1 MLAFARDLRDKHVR
15 MITLDDITR
24 ARAAIRDFIVPTPC
38 HPSRTLS
45 AILGAKIFLKFE
57 NQQFTASFKE
67 RGALN
72 KLLSLTPDEQAR
84 GVIAASAGNHAQ
96 GVAYHAARAGIRATI
111 VMPETAP
118 QVKVAAVRAFGAEVT
133 LHGRTFT
140 AAAALVPDLVSSR
153 GLTPVPPY
161 DDPYVIAG
169 QGTIALEMLESAP
182 GLDTLLVP
190 VGGGG
195 LISGIAIAAKALRP
209 DIRVVGVQTE
219 FYPGMAVA
227 MGFAPDPMTKGG
239 ASVAEGIAVDT
250 PGRLTTPIV
259 KALVDDVLVVHESA
273 IEDSIALLLEIEK
286 TLCEG
291 AGAVGIAAM
300 KERRDLFAGRNVG
313 VILSGGN
320 IDINV
325 LSASLQRS
333 LMRRGRI
340 VRLAVTTLDAS
351 GSLADVARV
360 IADAGGNIRH
370 VGHDRIFA
378 NRGAKSATITFEIET
393 PDAGGGSRIRDAL
406 LAKGMAV
413 TVAAPA

>member
-1 MLAFARDLRDKHVR
+1 MV
-15 MITLDDITR
+15 TLDDICR
-24 ARAAIRDFIVPTPC
+24 AHDAIRDAIVPTPC
-38 HPSRTLS
+38 HVSRTLS
-45 AILGAKIFLKFE
+45 AILGANVWLKFE

-72 KLLSLTPDEQAR
+72 KLLSLTPDERAR
-84 GVIAASAGNHAQ
+84 GVVAVSAGNHAQ
-96 GVAYHAARAGIRATI
+96 GVAYHAARAGVRATI
-111 VMPETAP
+111 VMPQTAP
-118 QVKVAAVRAFGAEVT
+118 LVKVAAVRALGAEVI
-133 LHGRTFT
+133 LHGHTFAQAAT
-140 AAAALVPDLVSSR
+140 AVPDLVAMR
-153 GLTPVPPY
+153 GLTAIPPY
-161 DDPYVIAG
+161 DDPQIIAG
-169 QGTIALEMLESAP
+169 QGTIALEMLEAAP
-182 GLDTLLVP
+182 ALDTLVVP

-195 LISGIAIAAKALRP
+195 LIAGVAIAAKALRP

-219 FYPGMAVA
+219 FYPAMAVS
-227 MGFAPDPMTKGG
+227 MGHAPDAHSAGI
-239 ASVAEGIAVDT
+239 SVAEGIAVET
-250 PGRLTTPIV
+250 PGALTTPIV
-259 KALVDDVLVVHESA
+259 RRFVDEVLVVHESA
-273 IEDSIALLLEIEK
+273 IEDAIAQLLEIEK

-291 AGAVGIAAM
+291 AGAVGIAAI
-300 KERRDLFAGRNVG
+300 KERPDLFADRNVG

-325 LSASLQRS
+325 LSSALQRS

-351 GSLADVARV
+351 GSLADVARI

-393 PDAGGGSRIRDAL
+393 PDEGGGTRIRDAL
-406 LAKGMAV
+406 LAKGVSV

>member
-1 MLAFARDLRDKHVR
+1 
-15 MITLDDITR
+15 MITFDDITR
-24 ARAAIRDFIVPTPC
+24 ARAAISGSIVPTPC

-45 AILGAKIFLKFE
+45 AILGANVFLKFE

-67 RGALN
+67 RGAVN
-72 KLLSLTPDEQAR
+72 KLLSLTPDERTR
-84 GVIAASAGNHAQ
+84 GVVAASAGNHAQ

-118 QVKVAAVRAFGAEVT
+118 QVKVAAVRAFGAEVI

-140 AAAALVPDLVSSR
+140 AAAALVPELMMTR

-161 DDPYVIAG
+161 DDPHVIAG
-169 QGTIALEMLESAP
+169 QGTIALEMLDRAP
-182 GLDTLLVP
+182 ALDTLIAP

-195 LISGIAIAAKALRP
+195 LIAGVAIAAKALRP
-209 DIRVVGVQTE
+209 DIRIIGVQTE
-219 FYPGMAVA
+219 FCPAMAIA
-227 MGFAPDPMTKGG
+227 TGHATEARPAGG

-250 PGRLTTPIV
+250 PGALTTPV
-259 KALVDDVLVVHESA
+259 VRALAEDVLVVREDT

-291 AGAVGIAAM
+291 AGAVGIAAL
-300 KERRDLFAGRNVG
+300 KERPELFAGRNVG

-320 IDINV
+320 IDMNV

-351 GSLADVARV
+351 GSLADVARI
-360 IADAGGNIRH
+360 IADAGGNIRQ

-378 NRGAKSATITFEIET
+378 NRGAKSATIIFEIET
-393 PDAGGGSRIRDAL
+393 PDDGGGARIRDAL
-406 LAKGMAV
+406 LAEGMAV
-413 TVAAPA
+413 TVAMPA

>member
-1 MLAFARDLRDKHVR
+1 MT
-15 MITLDDITR
+15 TLDDIRR
-24 ARAAIRDFIVPTPC
+24 AQVAIRDAIVLTPC
-38 HPSRTLS
+38 QPSRTLS
-45 AILGAKIFLKFE
+45 AILGANVWLKFE

-72 KLLSLTPDEQAR
+72 KLLSLTADERAR
-84 GVIAASAGNHAQ
+84 GVVAVSAGNHAQ
-96 GVAYHAARAGIRATI
+96 GVAYHAARAGIATTI
-111 VMPETAP
+111 VMPQTAP
-118 QVKVAAVRAFGAEVT
+118 LVKVAAVRALGAQVM
-133 LHGRTFT
+133 LHGRSFAE
-140 AAAALVPDLVSSR
+140 AAAIVDELVATR

-161 DDPYVIAG
+161 DDPDIIAG
-169 QGTIALEMLESAP
+169 QGTIALEMLEAAP
-182 GLDTLLVP
+182 ELDTFVVP

-195 LISGIAIAAKALRP
+195 LIAGVAIAAKALRP
-209 DIRVVGVQTE
+209 DIRIIGVQTE
-219 FYPGMAVA
+219 FYPAMAA
-227 MGFAPDPMTKGG
+227 LMGHAPDVRSAGG
-239 ASVAEGIAVDT
+239 ASVAEGIAVET
-250 PGRLTTPIV
+250 PGALTTPIV
-259 KALVDDVLVVHESA
+259 RQFVDDMLVVRESS
-273 IEDSIALLLEIEK
+273 IEDAIALLLEIEK

-291 AGAVGIAAM
+291 AGAVGIGAI
-300 KERRDLFAGRNVG
+300 KERPDLFAGRNVG

-351 GSLADVARV
+351 GSLAEVARI

-393 PDAGGGSRIRDAL
+393 PDEGGGIRIRDAL
-406 LAKGMAV
+406 LAKGMSV
-413 TVAAPA
+413 TVAAQA